1 MHVKNLNHVNIQT
14 RDMAGTIRFYSELL
28 GLEARTAPQ
37 RDPSQRQWLYDTR
50 GMAVI
55 HLNLFGTDNT
65 IARDVQPGAP
75 TGAIHHVAFECAGFD
90 EMVGRLKARGLDYG
104 FAHIPEISLKQ
115 LFVTDPNN
123 VLLELNFRDEG
134 DA

>member
-1 MHVKNLNHVNIQT
+1 MPVKNLNHVNIQT
-14 RDMAGTIRFYSELL
+14 RDMAGTIRFYEDLL
-28 GLEARTAPQ
+28 DLEARTAPE

-65 IARDVQPGAP
+65 IARNVEPGAA
-75 TGAIHHVAFECAGFD
+75 TGAIHHVAFECDGFD
-90 EMVGRLKARGLDYG
+90 ETVARLKARGLDYG
-104 FAHIPEISLKQ
+104 FAEIPEISLRQ

-123 VLLELNFRDEG
+123 VLLELNFR
-134 DA
+134 A

>member
-1 MHVKNLNHVNIQT
+1 MPVKNLNHVNIQT
-14 RDMAGTIRFYSELL
+14 RDMAGTIRFYEDLL
-28 GLEARTAPQ
+28 DLEARTAPE

-65 IARDVQPGAP
+65 IARNVEPGAA
-75 TGAIHHVAFECAGFD
+75 TGAIHHVAFECDGFE
-90 EMVGRLKARGLDYG
+90 EMVAKLKARGLDYG
-104 FAHIPEISLKQ
+104 FAEIPEISLRQ

-123 VLLELNFRDEG
+123 VLLELNFR
-134 DA
+134 A